1 MFLLQVSGRLFS
13 DSGPRRSTRL
23 AGEVAANANLNAPQI
38 GGNGS
43 IHSSTKLL
51 GGFPSSSKINATTFR
66 SMMGRKGQS
75 WATESL
81 DEGYLYFFIMSS

>member
-23 AGEVAANANLNAPQI
+23 AGEVAANANLNVSQI

-43 IHSSTKLL
+43 NHSSSKFL
-51 GGFPSSSKINATTFR
+51 GGFSSSSKINSTTIR

-75 WATESL
+75 WASESL
-81 DEGYLYFFIMSS
+81 DEGYLYFFL